1 MRISDR
7 SSDVGSSDIAHVLR
21 RTHFLI
27 ADRRAWRPEPRSWSR
42 MVRIGIPSGLEMGL
56 MAFYMGFVMAMLQ
69 DFGSAPQAAFGIGMR
84 VLQLGMM
91 PGMAVTFATAAIVG
105 QNFGD
110 RKSTRLNS

>member
-1 MRISDR
+1 
-7 SSDVGSSDIAHVLR
+7 
-21 RTHFLI
+21 
-27 ADRRAWRPEPRSWSR
+27 

-84 VLQLGMM
+84 VLQLGLM

-105 QNFGD
+105 QHFGA
-110 RKSTRLNS
+110 RQPTRVGEALELALGLNQLGSADCWARVWTYGLL

>member
-1 MRISDR
+1 
-7 SSDVGSSDIAHVLR
+7 
-21 RTHFLI
+21 
-27 ADRRAWRPEPRSWSR
+27 

-91 PGMAVTFATAAIVG
+91 PGMAIKFATAALVG
-105 QNFGD
+105 QNFGA
-110 RKSTRLNS
+110 RPPMRIREAFAQAPRLNMLTAGRTESQRVGKKCVH